1 MLIVLM
7 RSFALLRCIKLS
19 RRTASVQEVTNERDS
34 FNVPVERTLR
44 KSNGGLRVREADL
57 REETGDNYGRSL
69 STVSR
74 A

>member
-19 RRTASVQEVTNERDS
+19 RRTASVQEVTTEKDS

-44 KSNGGLRVREADL
+44 KSNAVLRVREADL
-57 REETGDNYGRSL
+57 WEETGDNYGRLL